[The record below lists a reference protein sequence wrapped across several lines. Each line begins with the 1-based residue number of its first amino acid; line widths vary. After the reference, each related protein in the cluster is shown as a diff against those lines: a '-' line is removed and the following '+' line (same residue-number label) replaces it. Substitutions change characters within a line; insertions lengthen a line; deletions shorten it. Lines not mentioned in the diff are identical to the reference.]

1 MDIAQANKKIIQ
13 IIDNASE
20 IILGKRHQLT
30 LAVACFLAK
39 GHLLVED
46 LPGMGKTTLA
56 HVLAKTLGLEFKR
69 IQFTSDMLPA
79 DILGTT
85 IYQSHNQVFRF
96 MPGPIFSQLVLADE
110 VNRAT
115 PKTQS
120 ALLEAMEEYQVT
132 IEGDTHPLPEPFF
145 VIATQNPSHQIG
157 TFTLPES
164 QLDRFL
170 MRIKM
175 GYPDE
180 IAEKSLLQG
189 RDRRA
194 MINDLTPVASS
205 EDLLAIQSLISQINT
220 SDALIDYIHALL
232 TFSRE
237 AYFYHTGL
245 SPRAGLALIRAAQ
258 AWALIHARDHVLP
271 EDVQAVLPNVVGH
284 RLQAST
290 DYRDQTLEDLLQHI
304 QHVAIP

>member
-1 MDIAQANKKIIQ
+1 MNIAHANQKITQ
-13 IIDNASE
+13 IIDNSSK
-20 IILGKRHQLT
+20 IILGKQHQLT
-30 LAVACFLAK
+30 LAIACFLAK

-56 HVLAKTLGLEFKR
+56 HVLAKTLGLDFKR
-69 IQFTSDMLPA
+69 VQFTSDMLPA

-85 IYQSHNQVFRF
+85 IYQNHSQDFRF

-132 IEGDTHPLPEPFF
+132 IEGETHILPKPFF

-157 TFTLPES
+157 TFSLPES

-170 MRIKM
+170 MRLEM

-180 IAEKSLLQG
+180 KAEKALLKG
-189 RDRRA
+189 SDRRE
-194 MINDLTPVASS
+194 MITDLTSVVTSD
-205 EDLLAIQSLISQINT
+205 DLLVLQSLVPKIHT
-220 SDALIDYIHALL
+220 SDALINYVHALL

-258 AWALIHARDHVLP
+258 AWALIHSRDHVIP
-271 EDVQAVLPNVVGH
+271 EDIQAVLPNVVGH